1 LILICIVIVRLVQ
14 HIGVGQRVRLVRG
27 ERGIRTVECT
37 RTIVQGIVRVI
48 IGICVRIG
56 VRTVVVVVVGIV
68 IAVGVIGGIVVVD
81 VVVSV
86 TGVWI
91 QEVRHR
97 WIA

>member
-1 LILICIVIVRLVQ
+1 M
-14 HIGVGQRVRLVRG
+14 VRG

-48 IGICVRIG
+48 IGIRVRIG
-56 VRTVVVVVVGIV
+56 VRTVVVVGIV
-68 IAVGVIGGIVVVD
+68 ISVGVIGGIVVVD